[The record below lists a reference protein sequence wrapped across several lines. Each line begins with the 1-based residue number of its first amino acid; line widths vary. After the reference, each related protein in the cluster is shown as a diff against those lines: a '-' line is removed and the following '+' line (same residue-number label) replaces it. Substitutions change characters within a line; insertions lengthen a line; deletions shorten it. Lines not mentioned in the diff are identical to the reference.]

1 MLVPDLVLCQPCM
14 LLPSLLLL
22 HHDLENVLGLGYRG
36 WVTWRRAKSLWCS
49 SQGHLRSA
57 KSPLVPTALPTFPSK
72 SAPHTLPT
80 SGLPTFPSRHL
91 RAKSTSHPSV
101 DMSCST
107 WDHCSMCFINACC
120 IWFSPFPA
128 KHGWKRKGVS
138 SWEQLQVWMERTARS
153 GIGKKMWI
161 GGFSDTDS
169 SQPLYISK
177 D

>member
-1 MLVPDLVLCQPCM
+1 MNPDRPCDLLYSVDGSANDMLVPDLVLCQPCM

-120 IWFSPFPA
+120 I
-128 KHGWKRKGVS
+128 
-138 SWEQLQVWMERTARS
+138 
-153 GIGKKMWI
+153 
-161 GGFSDTDS
+161 DS
-169 SQPLYISK
+169 APSQPSMDGKGRGWALGNNFRCEWRGQRGLE
-177 D
+177 